1 MKDTYFKTEGL
12 TVGYD
17 GQPLIKDI
25 GINIERGQIFTLI
38 GPNGSGK
45 STILKSITKHL
56 KTIAGTVYIDN
67 KMLDSFSY
75 KELSTKVAVVL
86 TERMKPELM
95 TCYEVVAT
103 GRYPYTG
110 RLGILTKEDEDKVI
124 EAMELVKA
132 KEIGDRLFTAIS
144 DGQRQR
150 ILLARAICQEPDII
164 VLDEPT
170 SFLDIKHK
178 IGLLNILRDM
188 AKNKGITI
196 IMSLHEIDLAQK
208 ISDVV
213 MCVKGDCIKNCGM
226 PKEIFKEEL
235 IKDLYEIDGGSFNV
249 DLGSV
254 ELKKPQGE
262 PEVFVIAGGGKGIDT
277 FRDLQ
282 KLGIPFY
289 TGILNDNDIDYVVA
303 KSLSNKVFSEE
314 AFEPISDKV
323 LNETLM
329 AVKKCKFVI
338 DTGIKIGS
346 VNKKMEILLNEAKTS
361 DKLYY
366 KDNAIEILT
375 NKKY

>member
-1 MKDTYFKTEGL
+1 
-12 TVGYD
+12 
-17 GQPLIKDI
+17 
-25 GINIERGQIFTLI
+25 
-38 GPNGSGK
+38 
-45 STILKSITKHL
+45 
-56 KTIAGTVYIDN
+56 
-67 KMLDSFSY
+67 
-75 KELSTKVAVVL
+75 
-86 TERMKPELM
+86 
-95 TCYEVVAT
+95 
-103 GRYPYTG
+103 
-110 RLGILTKEDEDKVI
+110 
-124 EAMELVKA
+124 
-132 KEIGDRLFTAIS
+132 
-144 DGQRQR
+144 
-150 ILLARAICQEPDII
+150 
-164 VLDEPT
+164 
-170 SFLDIKHK
+170 
-178 IGLLNILRDM
+178 
-188 AKNKGITI
+188 
-196 IMSLHEIDLAQK
+196 
-208 ISDVV
+208 
-213 MCVKGDCIKNCGM
+213 M
-226 PKEIFKEEL
+226 PKEIFKEDL

-249 DLGSV
+249 ELGSV

>member
-196 IMSLHEIDLAQK
+196 IMSLHEIDLA
-208 ISDVV
+208 
-213 MCVKGDCIKNCGM
+213 
-226 PKEIFKEEL
+226 
-235 IKDLYEIDGGSFNV
+235 
-249 DLGSV
+249 
-254 ELKKPQGE
+254 
-262 PEVFVIAGGGKGIDT
+262 
-277 FRDLQ
+277 
-282 KLGIPFY
+282 
-289 TGILNDNDIDYVVA
+289 
-303 KSLSNKVFSEE
+303 
-314 AFEPISDKV
+314 
-323 LNETLM
+323 
-329 AVKKCKFVI
+329 
-338 DTGIKIGS
+338 
-346 VNKKMEILLNEAKTS
+346 
-361 DKLYY
+361 
-366 KDNAIEILT
+366 
-375 NKKY
+375 